1 VKDRHP
7 VTFSQ
12 LRVANLGRCLEVFHP
27 LEDWSPTDWATA
39 VSGEVG
45 EACNLI
51 KKMRRGEPVAPMEVA
66 SELADAVIYLDLL
79 AARLGIDLGRAVAY
93 KFNHVSDMRKSS
105 FRILPDPSNPCPL
118 GYLPPDQAPSTP
130 EGK

>member
-1 VKDRHP
+1 MKDRHP

-45 EACNLI
+45 EAC
-51 KKMRRGEPVAPMEVA
+51 RPEVSA
-66 SELADAVIYLDLL
+66 GP
-79 AARLGIDLGRAVAY
+79 AAQTFPLRA
-93 KFNHVSDMRKSS
+93 
-105 FRILPDPSNPCPL
+105 
-118 GYLPPDQAPSTP
+118 
-130 EGK
+130 